1 MKNNKA
7 NKAAKKKLQKRTKTT
22 INNQLNKGLG

>member
-7 NKAAKKKLQKRTKTT
+7 NKAAKKLQKRTKTT
-22 INNQLNKGLG
+22 VNNQLDKGLG